1 MIGKDQISVLVNK
14 IAVGYKPLKIILF
27 GSYANGNA
35 NEDSDLDIFV
45 IKESDIPRPQRI
57 FQLRKMLYGTM
68 LPIDL
73 LVYTPDEV
81 ERSKADSFSFVN
93 EILTNG
99 KVVYEAGQ

>member
-14 IAVGYKPLKIILF
+14 IAVGYSPLKIILF

-81 ERSKADSFSFVN
+81 ERSKADRFSFVS